1 MRFSLPLNPTFVL
14 PSLSTQHSSFFDKLQ
29 VLFLRIFS
37 NMGGKDY
44 YSTLGVSKDCDED
57 ALKKAYRKQALKW
70 HPDRN
75 PDNKELADKKFKELA
90 EAYEVL
96 SDKNKRAI
104 YDQFGEDGL
113 KGAAGSGG
121 GGGSSSGGGGMPG
134 GFPAGFQSFSS
145 NSGFPG
151 GSTTFSFSSSGPG
164 GAGAG
169 FRPFTPSNADDIFKQ
184 FFGGSSPF
192 GNMSMDMDDD
202 MGMGGGGMPRGMPPS
217 FFNMGHSGM
226 RGGGSVGSAGQ
237 GRRSAGAV
245 QRTLPV
251 TLEDL
256 YAGTEKRL
264 KVTRKLIDGATG
276 RQVATE
282 KILTVNIKPGW
293 KAGTKIKFTGE
304 GDEVSGTG
312 EHQDI
317 EFVIEEKPHAVFK
330 RDGDNLRVTVHTTLA
345 EALCGFSRTLQHLD
359 GQSIQVQGATGNKP
373 VQPGSEIVIAGKGM
387 PVSRTPGK
395 KGDLIVTVLVSLPS
409 TITEGQKTTLRQ
421 ALSLL

>member
-1 MRFSLPLNPTFVL
+1 
-14 PSLSTQHSSFFDKLQ
+14 
-29 VLFLRIFS
+29 
-37 NMGGKDY
+37 
-44 YSTLGVSKDCDED
+44 
-57 ALKKAYRKQALKW
+57 
-70 HPDRN
+70 
-75 PDNKELADKKFKELA
+75 
-90 EAYEVL
+90 
-96 SDKNKRAI
+96 
-104 YDQFGEDGL
+104 
-113 KGAAGSGG
+113 
-121 GGGSSSGGGGMPG
+121 
-134 GFPAGFQSFSS
+134 
-145 NSGFPG
+145 
-151 GSTTFSFSSSGPG
+151 
-164 GAGAG
+164 
-169 FRPFTPSNADDIFKQ
+169 
-184 FFGGSSPF
+184 
-192 GNMSMDMDDD
+192 MSMDMDDD

-276 RQVATE
+276 RQ
-282 KILTVNIKPGW
+282 
-293 KAGTKIKFTGE
+293 
-304 GDEVSGTG
+304 
-312 EHQDI
+312 
-317 EFVIEEKPHAVFK
+317 PHAVFK

-373 VQPGSEIVIAGKGM
+373 VQPGSEIVISGKGM